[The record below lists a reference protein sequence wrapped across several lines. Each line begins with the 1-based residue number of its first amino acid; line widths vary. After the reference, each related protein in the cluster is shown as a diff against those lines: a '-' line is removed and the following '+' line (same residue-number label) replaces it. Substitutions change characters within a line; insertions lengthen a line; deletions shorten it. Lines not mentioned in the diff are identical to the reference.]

1 MPHGLEHRLS
11 VPEERKAAG
20 GRTKAK
26 ERATKKKASED
37 VEGKLRQQEKMQFVR
52 VRKGGRERESE
63 REQPLFLCKER
74 WAYEDITL
82 VSGGL
87 DRRKEEA
94 EPREERNG
102 IKIVRN
108 RKKVLGGRGRGEGA
122 VGSDQKLVKRKSG

>member
-20 GRTKAK
+20 GRTKAN
-26 ERATKKKASED
+26 ERATKK
-37 VEGKLRQQEKMQFVR
+37 RQVKTLKGNSDNKKMQFVR

>member
-1 MPHGLEHRLS
+1 MGLNIAYQS
-11 VPEERKAAG
+11 QKK
-20 GRTKAK
+20 GRRQEGELKPM
-26 ERATKKKASED
+26 RGQPKK
-37 VEGKLRQQEKMQFVR
+37 RQVKTLKGNSDNKKMQFVR